1 MTETQEGS
9 GEAEG
14 ELAAALEG
22 LETELAYTLV
32 RLAVE
37 NKRADFD
44 ALIDAARL
52 SPEQMDRIWRLIR
65 RAVEGGSSPK
75 QRS

>member
-1 MTETQEGS
+1 MTETQGGS

-14 ELAAALEG
+14 ELTAALEG

-37 NKRADFD
+37 NKRKDFD

-52 SPEQMDRIWRLIR
+52 SPAQMERIWRLIR
-65 RAVEGGSSPK
+65 RAVEGGGSPK
-75 QRS
+75 PRS